1 MVSPLSGAAALLG
14 ARAIPILPIID
25 LLILLAWTSLAAG
38 GALKLVNVV
47 FSKFWTLLGFAPFDF
62 FLIAGVLLVFALTLV
77 GRTWVK
83 ANEPAVLAAKRADA
97 TREAYAELRPEAA
110 ASEQERPAAGASGWR
125 QRSLD
130 G

>member
-1 MVSPLSGAAALLG
+1 M
-14 ARAIPILPIID
+14 PILPIID

-38 GALKLVNVV
+38 GVLKLVNVV
-47 FSKFWTLLGFAPFDF
+47 FTKFWTLLGFAPFDL
-62 FLIAGVLLVFALTLV
+62 FLISSVLLVFALTLV

-83 ANEPAVLAAKRADA
+83 ANEPALLAAKRADA
-97 TREAYAELRPEAA
+97 TREAYAELRPEAE
-110 ASEQERPAAGASGWR
+110 ASEQEPSSGVAGWQ